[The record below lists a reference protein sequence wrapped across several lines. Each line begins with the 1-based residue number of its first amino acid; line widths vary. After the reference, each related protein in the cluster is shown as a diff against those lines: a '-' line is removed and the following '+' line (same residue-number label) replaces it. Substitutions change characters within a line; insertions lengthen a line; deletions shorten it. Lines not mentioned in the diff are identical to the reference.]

1 MAAGTTGLNAV
12 EMIKAVVAD
21 INGGGGGQPLLATAG
36 GKKPGGLG
44 DAIAKAVAMAKKM
57 L

>member
-1 MAAGTTGLNAV
+1 
-12 EMIKAVVAD
+12 MIKAVAAD
-21 INGGGGGQPLLATAG
+21 ISGGGGGQPLLATAG

-44 DAIAKAVAMAKKM
+44 DAIAKAVEMVRKV